1 MAFVVAHRGLSAE
14 APENTFD
21 SFDLAI
27 SNGIE
32 HIEFDVQLTKDNE
45 VVIIHDDT
53 VDRTSNGSGYVSEKN
68 LKELKNL
75 DFGSWF
81 SGKFKCIKI
90 PTFEELLD
98 RYRDINLVVEIKG
111 KQPDL
116 VSFLPN
122 QLRKLRLDYE
132 DLVIGFLVKEINDEI
147 LNFALKYNLDGIF
160 PYFKLINEK
169 IIKKLKENKFLV
181 SSWGF
186 NNIEESKSFLLL
198 DIDGVTVDWPN
209 RI

>member
-53 VDRTSNGSGYVSEKN
+53 VDRTSNGAGYVSEKN

-98 RYRDINLVVEIKG
+98 RYKERAEAVKNRSIPPVGGDDRMAFVKQAEIDYQDFMIIADSEVEITEEY
-111 KQPDL
+111 L
-116 VSFLPN
+116 
-122 QLRKLRLDYE
+122 
-132 DLVIGFLVKEINDEI
+132 I
-147 LNFALKYNLDGIF
+147 LK
-160 PYFKLINEK
+160 FKLDN
-169 IIKKLKENKFLV
+169 
-181 SSWGF
+181 
-186 NNIEESKSFLLL
+186 
-198 DIDGVTVDWPN
+198 
-209 RI
+209 